1 MGGIDIARVAEVIVT
16 TASGKARRG
25 SGYLVAAGRVL
36 TAAHVVTDAS
46 VVRVRFDADRSGERV
61 LHAEVTFTDDAI
73 DVAVLSVAAVAA
85 VAPLPDGPARFG
97 RVGEHDAVLQCS
109 AVGFPA
115 FKLREEGDGSRYRDS
130 EHVHGSCSVLSNR
143 REGTLDL
150 RVPAPDG
157 TWDGMSGAAV
167 FSDGRIVGIVVIH
180 HLTDG
185 PGRLA
190 VSRADRWAERLPAA
204 EQRALEEL
212 LGTEL
217 SPGRLP
223 DVLSAAHSARTPFMA
238 PPVPRHFVPRHALG
252 RTLKE
257 ALHRPVSLCGAGG
270 FGKTTLAAWVC
281 GEEEIRS
288 RFPDGVLWVRLG
300 PSPTAE
306 QITTALAGLAAV
318 LTGGAPVI
326 HADVPSATQAFR
338 SALAQ
343 RQVLLVVDDVWAEAD
358 LQPFRNA
365 GTLLITTRRK
375 ALLGDQGTEIP
386 VAAMDDDEALA
397 LLGLPDESP
406 TLEPLLIRAGHW
418 PLALGLLSGPLRSL
432 ISDRH
437 ARTTAEAV
445 AELLGELDREGIVAL
460 DELSDV
466 DMARG
471 ISLTL
476 EVSLAD
482 LPVESR
488 GRFFQLAA
496 FPEGETI
503 PYRLLRRLWGVS
515 ELRARAEGDRF
526 MDRSLASPAR
536 DGAGVRLHDVTR
548 EALRLLDPDGP
559 GAVSTRLLDALRP
572 VGGWHALVDEERAF
586 LPTLAFHLV
595 QSGGVEEL
603 ASLVRDMRFLVARLT
618 DSGPVALEG
627 DLERCDTAHARELAE
642 LLGREGH
649 LLTGGLSAA
658 DIALTLESRLAGS
671 PELLAGL
678 CHLTEARPAYGLTP
692 LLPPPDR
699 DDGMLR
705 RSFFARDGDGV
716 CEDMDWHPRGELL
729 AVAGE
734 GPAVRFFDASGQERG
749 NPIEIPEESVIRI
762 RWSRDG
768 RRLAL
773 ISRRLVRERY
783 VHTLRVFDPV
793 TGAQVDALPS
803 PEPAFCWAPESD
815 CLAVVCRDDAV
826 DGAGLWEPG
835 SGKAPRVLPGAAVDA
850 AGGRSHVAAMDWHA
864 EHGLLACTAGDTL
877 GGRAGGALVLWA
889 APRGPQ
895 PPAVWPYR
903 DFCPRSQI
911 VAWGPTPEGV
921 AWRTGG
927 HSALVQAPDVM
938 VVDPRAR
945 RVLWRAPKS
954 SRPRWSPDGRRLMLG
969 GNLEH
974 AQGERERLSL
984 WRMPVD
990 ADLARGKEPVREGE
1004 ITVGPMRGDHG
1015 GGTWRPGGATISSIM
1030 ERRVV
1035 RLWRS
1040 DLSDQVLERQRPVRL
1055 DAVTW
1060 NGDGTRLA
1068 VGDMLGLPKWWIV
1081 DPARTRTAWQS
1092 CAPHPF
1098 AGTSAVRRRQRWGSV
1113 GDSSVLFGPDGSRYA
1128 VERGGLGPLR
1138 LVDRHRGT
1146 STVLGEEEGW
1156 WRWRSISFTPAGDR
1170 VVAAGEHKQLGQ
1182 VLTVWQPT
1190 GLAVERPTAR
1200 WFPLRSASGDRREP
1214 YVHVIRH
1221 IAVSDTHVAVIGGQL
1236 IGLFALDDLR
1246 NLCWIRANDTLWS
1259 GAFDPAGRRLAV
1271 VGDAG
1276 LYLFAVQGGA
1286 S

>member
-1 MGGIDIARVAEVIVT
+1 MDIARVAEVIVT
-16 TASGKARRG
+16 TASGTARRG

-36 TAAHVVTDAS
+36 TAAHVVEEAS
-46 VVRVRFDADRSGERV
+46 AVRVRFDADRSGERV

-73 DVAVLSVAAVAA
+73 DVAVLSVAAVA
-85 VAPLPDGPARFG
+85 PLPGGPARFG

-115 FKLREEGDGSRYRDS
+115 FKLREGEDGSRYRDS

-167 FSDGRIVGIVVIH
+167 FSDGRVVGIVVIH

-204 EQRALEEL
+204 EQHALEEL

-223 DVLSAAHSARTPFMA
+223 DVLSAARSARTPFMA
-238 PPVPRHFVPRHALG
+238 PPVPRHFVPRHTLG
-252 RTLKE
+252 RTLEE
-257 ALHRPVSLCGAGG
+257 ALLRRPVSLCGAGG
-270 FGKTTLAAWVC
+270 FGKTTLAAWAC
-281 GEEEIRS
+281 AEEEIRG

-306 QITTALAGLAAV
+306 QITTSLAGLAAV

-358 LQPFRNA
+358 LQPFSDA

-397 LLGLPDESP
+397 LLGLPDEST
-406 TLEPLLIRAGHW
+406 TLAPLLLRTGHW

-482 LPVESR
+482 LPVQSR
-488 GRFFQLAA
+488 ARFLQLAA

-503 PYRLLRRLWGVS
+503 PYWLLRRLWGVS

-526 MDRSLASPAR
+526 LDRSLASAAR

-559 GAVSTRLLDALRP
+559 SAVSTRLLDILRP
-572 VGGWHALVDEERAF
+572 VAGWHELADEERGF
-586 LPTLAFHLV
+586 LSTLAFHLV

-603 ASLVRDMRFLVARLT
+603 ATLVRDMRFLVARLT

-627 DLERCDTAHARELAE
+627 DLERCEAAHARELAE
-642 LLGREGH
+642 LLSREGH

-678 CHLTEARPAYGLTP
+678 RHLAEVRPARGLTP
-692 LLPPPDR
+692 LFLPPDL
-699 DDGMLR
+699 DDGTLR
-705 RSFFARDGDGV
+705 RSFLARDGDGV
-716 CEDMDWHPRGELL
+716 CEDMDWHPRGDLL

-734 GPAVRFFDASGQERG
+734 GPAVRFFDAVGQERG
-749 NPIEIPEESVIRI
+749 NPIEIPEESVSRV
-762 RWSRDG
+762 RWSPDG
-768 RRLAL
+768 TRLAL
-773 ISRRLVRERY
+773 ISRRLEGERY
-783 VHTLRVFDPV
+783 VNTLRVYDPV
-793 TGAQVDALPS
+793 TGTQLDAIPS
-803 PEPAFCWAPESD
+803 PQEAFSWGPDSD
-815 CLAVVCRDDAV
+815 CLAVVWRSDAV

-835 SGKAPRVLPGAAVDA
+835 SGMAPRVVPGAAVDA
-850 AGGRSHVAAMDWHA
+850 AGGRMHVAALDWHA
-864 EHGLLACTAGDTL
+864 EYGLLACTRGDGHSATD
-877 GGRAGGALVLWA
+877 GGALVLWA
-889 APRGPQ
+889 DPRGSQ

-903 DFCPRSQI
+903 DFCPHGR
-911 VAWGPTPEGV
+911 GEGWRPFAESV
-921 AWRTGG
+921 AWRPGG
-927 HSALVQAPDVM
+927 HSARVQVPDVM

-945 RVLWRAPKS
+945 RVLWRAPEGS
-954 SRPRWSPDGRRLMLG
+954 SPRWSPDGRRLLLG
-969 GNLEH
+969 SSNGH
-974 AQGERERLSL
+974 VPGGREQRSLSL
-984 WRMPVD
+984 WRMPAD
-990 ADLARGKEPVREGE
+990 ADLAQGEEPVREGE
-1004 ITVGPMRGDHG
+1004 IMLGIMRLDPG
-1015 GGTWRPGGATISSIM
+1015 GGRWRPDGAAIAGTT

-1040 DLSDQVLERQRPVRL
+1040 DPADQALDRRRPVRL
-1055 DAVTW
+1055 NVVTW
-1060 NGDGTRLA
+1060 NGKGTRLA
-1068 VGDMLGLPKWWIV
+1068 VGDRTGYPRWWIV
-1081 DPARTRTAWQS
+1081 DPERARTAWQS

-1098 AGTSAVRRRQRWGSV
+1098 DRTIAVRRRQRWRSV
-1113 GDSSVLFGPDGSRYA
+1113 DESPVLFGPDGGRYT
-1128 VERGGLGPLR
+1128 VDRGGSGPLR
-1138 LVDRHRGT
+1138 VVDRHHGT
-1146 STVLGEEEGW
+1146 STVLGAEEGW
-1156 WRWRSISFTPAGDR
+1156 WWWRSVSFTPGGDR
-1170 VVAAGEHKQLGQ
+1170 IVALGEHKRLGR
-1182 VLTVWQPT
+1182 VLAVWQLT
-1190 GLAVERPTAR
+1190 GLAVEPPTAR

-1214 YVHVIRH
+1214 YVHVIRQV
-1221 IAVSDTHVAVIGGQL
+1221 AVSDTHVAVIGGQL
-1236 IGLFALDDLR
+1236 VGLFGLDDLR
-1246 NLCWIRANDTLWS
+1246 NLCWIRTNDTLWG

-1276 LYLFAVQGGA
+1276 LHLFAVQGGA